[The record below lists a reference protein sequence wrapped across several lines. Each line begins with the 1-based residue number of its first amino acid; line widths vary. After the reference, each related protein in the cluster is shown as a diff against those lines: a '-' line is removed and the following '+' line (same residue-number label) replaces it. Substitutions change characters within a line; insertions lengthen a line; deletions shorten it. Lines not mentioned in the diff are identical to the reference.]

1 MRPGSAAG
9 AGAGALGS
17 AAAGSGAL
25 GSAGAGGGALGSAG
39 AGGGAFGSAGA
50 GGGAFGSPGGPCMK
64 VLPEGGGGPGV
75 GVGSGSA
82 WATDGSARAT
92 TAAPANAAIVNDFA
106 RRLRCSEMA
115 SGSCMQ
121 TKLQCCCRDAS
132 VGRSQS
138 G

>member
-1 MRPGSAAG
+1 
-9 AGAGALGS
+9 
-17 AAAGSGAL
+17 
-25 GSAGAGGGALGSAG
+25 
-39 AGGGAFGSAGA
+39 
-50 GGGAFGSPGGPCMK
+50 MK

-106 RRLRCSEMA
+106 RRLRSGMA

-132 VGRSQS
+132 AGRSQS